1 MLKIVVALHVF
12 SDLVVQISWH
22 AQHFVNDK
30 VQILWTQYF
39 VDLEV
44 WILWQAQCFV
54 DLEVQIIR
62 REPGPG
68 VQTCALCAL
77 ICFSH
82 AHALC
87 SVCIKHSFGIFLG

>member
-1 MLKIVVALHVF
+1 MQPTLLKIVVALHVF

-54 DLEVQIIR
+54 DLEVQIIWGQAQHFVNL
-62 REPGPG
+62 EMHVLAGA
-68 VQTCALCAL
+68 ALCEPCCAD
-77 ICFSH
+77 F
-82 AHALC
+82 AA
-87 SVCIKHSFGIFLG
+87 